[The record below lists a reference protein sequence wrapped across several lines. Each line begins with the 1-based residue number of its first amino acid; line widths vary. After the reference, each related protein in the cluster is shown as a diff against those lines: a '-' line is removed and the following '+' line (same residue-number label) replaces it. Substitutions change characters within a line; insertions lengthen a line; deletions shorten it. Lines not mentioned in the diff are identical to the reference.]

1 MKQNA
6 EEGTI
11 VISEIQTQGRGRKQ
25 RSWSSPAGGIWLS
38 IILKPPLQ
46 INKAMIITMAASIAV
61 RNAIKEITNLS
72 PTIKWPNDLLCNG
85 KKICGILTELDAEI
99 DTINHLILGIGINVN
114 NTIDPELTHCAT
126 SLQQEAQKKIS
137 IVDLIKHLLTNFDTL
152 YQNIQRKEYQTIRNQ
167 WLENTDT
174 IGRTVRID
182 SGTNIIEGTAL
193 GITEEGHL
201 IIETNTGKTR
211 ILSGD
216 IEYIN

>member
-1 MKQNA
+1 M
-6 EEGTI
+6 
-11 VISEIQTQGRGRKQ
+11 
-25 RSWSSPAGGIWLS
+25 
-38 IILKPPLQ
+38 
-46 INKAMIITMAASIAV
+46 
-61 RNAIKEITNLS
+61 
-72 PTIKWPNDLLCNG
+72 CNG

-114 NTIDPELTHCAT
+114 NIIDPELTHCAT
-126 SLQQEAQKKIS
+126 SLQQETQKKIS
-137 IVDLIKHLLTNFDTL
+137 IVDLIKHLLTNFDIL

-182 SGTNIIEGTAL
+182 SGTNIIEGTVL
-193 GITEEGHL
+193 SITEEGHL